1 MTFTV
6 PKKGKAD
13 THRVLE
19 TYMKVIRQL
28 LRNSKLHPDKRDEE
42 VRAKPG
48 GRDPA
53 GKTLA
58 NQAMAKAAEALAY
71 VKKLKYLWMR
81 EAEFRRVLAEIHDSL
96 EARGEA
102 DRNRRAAEEVEKKL
116 ELLLEVEDD
125 ETMGQLAFW
134 YMSVGK
140 PLKLR

>member
-58 NQAMAKAAEALAY
+58 NQAMAKAAEALA
-71 VKKLKYLWMR
+71 
-81 EAEFRRVLAEIHDSL
+81 L

-116 ELLLEVEDD
+116 ELLLQVEDD